1 MTMDRNQL
9 VTFLRKHRWC
19 VQASVSSVGAPQAA
33 VVGYAVSDELEI
45 IFDTS
50 ASTRKARNLRADAR
64 VALVVGW
71 DNEQTLQVEG
81 LADEPEGRALAR
93 LKQHY
98 FAAFPDGVERERWPD
113 ITYLRVRPH
122 WARFSDFR
130 AGSAA
135 IVELHGAALTSTR
148 PSLE

>member
-1 MTMDRNQL
+1 MDRNQL
-9 VTFLRKHRWC
+9 IAFLRRHRWC
-19 VQASVSSVGAPQAA
+19 VQASVSSAGAPQAA

-71 DNEQTLQVEG
+71 DDEQTLQVEG
-81 LADEPEGRALAR
+81 LVDEPRGSELAR
-93 LKQHY
+93 LKRCY
-98 FAAFPDGVERERWPD
+98 FAAFPDGVERELWPD

-130 AGSAA
+130 AGSAM
-135 IVELHGAALTSTR
+135 IVELDAAALASTATHAR
-148 PSLE
+148 SK